1 MKCLLRNSLLIITGV
16 GLFTSC
22 GDLSEK
28 AQAKLNE
35 LEQKTIQLDSLVN
48 EKFDKVMALDTLINF
63 ENKEFQKLE
72 TLIDKSSTKFDSII
86 NDKSK
91 LLENFIN

>member
-1 MKCLLRNSLLIITGV
+1 
-16 GLFTSC
+16 
-22 GDLSEK
+22 
-28 AQAKLNE
+28 
-35 LEQKTIQLDSLVN
+35 
-48 EKFDKVMALDTLINF
+48 MALDTLINF

>member
-1 MKCLLRNSLLIITGV
+1 MKCILRNSLLMIMGI
-16 GLFTSC
+16 GLLTSC

-28 AQAKLNE
+28 VQVKLDE

-48 EKFDKVMALDTLINF
+48 KEFDKVIALDTLINF
-63 ENKEFQKLE
+63 ENKKFQKLDS
-72 TLIDKSSTKFDSII
+72 LINKSSTKLDSII

-91 LLENFIN
+91 QLENIIN